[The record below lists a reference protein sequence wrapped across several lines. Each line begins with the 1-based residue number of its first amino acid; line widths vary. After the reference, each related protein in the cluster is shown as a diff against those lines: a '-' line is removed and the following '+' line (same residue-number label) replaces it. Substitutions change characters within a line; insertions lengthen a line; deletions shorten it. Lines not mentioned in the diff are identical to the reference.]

1 MVDARVLGLASGLAG
16 FDDVMLDGPWM
27 SDIHGLLVTHR
38 VACMPSMFHHK
49 FSLANHLILL
59 VDITT

>member
-1 MVDARVLGLASGLAG
+1 MVDARVLRLAPSLAG
-16 FDDVMLDGPWM
+16 FNDVMLDGSWM
-27 SDIHGLLVTHR
+27 RDVDGLFVTHR
-38 VACMPSMFHHK
+38 VASMPSMFHHK